1 MMNITSSKRNYKKS
15 FKYLSR
21 GGEDMDIFLVAV
33 RIFLAAFLGAIIGIE
48 REIKNRVAGLR
59 THIIVSVGACLI
71 MLIGIEGI
79 GEISNN
85 IGRDT
90 ARMAAQ
96 VVSGIG
102 FLGAGTI
109 LQTKDGVSG
118 LTTAA
123 TLWLSAAIGLAVGV
137 GFYEGALIATIICL
151 VTLVSLRGV
160 SDFVNDMITKS
171 YIMVFDTDNF
181 NEESFLAFAAK
192 EGVEVRTLDIIDDAI
207 DHKSMI
213 ESTLSFH
220 RNYNIGKFFKKLK
233 SDYQLNSVKLSKQKD
248 KD

>member
-1 MMNITSSKRNYKKS
+1 M
-15 FKYLSR
+15 
-21 GGEDMDIFLVAV
+21 
-33 RIFLAAFLGAIIGIE
+33 AAFLGAIIGIE
-48 REIKNRVAGLR
+48 REIKNRAAGFR

-79 GEISNN
+79 GKISNN

-123 TLWLSAAIGLAVGV
+123 TLWLSAAIGLAVGI

-151 VTLVSLRGV
+151 VTLVSLSGV
-160 SDFVNDMITKS
+160 SDFINDMVTKS
-171 YIMVFDTDNF
+171 YVMVFDTDNF
-181 NEESFLAFAAK
+181 DEEGFLDFVSK
-192 EGVEVRTLDIIDDAI
+192 EGVEIRRLDILDEEIEDKA
-207 DHKSMI
+207 MI
-213 ESTLSFH
+213 KSTLSFH
-220 RNYNIGKFFKKLK
+220 KHYNIGKFFKRLK
-233 SDYQLNSVKLSKQKD
+233 SDYHLESVKLNKEEWSDFVKSQKNYEY
-248 KD
+248 